1 MNSRGGSALPSSVF
15 EERLARVQQAMAVR
29 DVDVVMLSVGHDL
42 PYLTGYHAMPLERL
56 TMLVVPREGTA
67 TLVIPRLE
75 EPRVAPHPTVFTTAP
90 WNETDDPI
98 ALTARLAKGA
108 RRVAIGD
115 QLWARFLVEL
125 LPHMA
130 GVDWIRAVDVVG
142 PLRRVKTAAEIAALQ
157 RAGAAADRVAAQLHA
172 GDIPLIGRTEAQV
185 SADISQRLLDEGH
198 DVVNFAIVAAGEN
211 AASPHH
217 HPGDRVIRAGEIV
230 LCDFGGT
237 MADYCSDITR
247 CVYLGQPSPDVRDA
261 YAVLKEAQA
270 ASVAS
275 AVVGVTCESVDAA
288 ARDIIAAAGYGD
300 YFVHRTGHG
309 IGMEAHEDPYIVSGN
324 TELLEAGHA
333 FSIEPGIY
341 IPGKFGMRLEDI
353 VVATG
358 SGPLPMNAVSHDLV
372 VLA

>member
-1 MNSRGGSALPSSVF
+1 VNSRGGSALPSSVF

-29 DVDVVMLSVGHDL
+29 DVDIVMLSVGHDL

-185 SADISQRLLDEGH
+185 SADISQRVLDEGH